1 MEILLATNNI
11 NKIQE
16 FNIIAAQIGVNFVS
30 PKKKKKKY
38 SLSPNIPDP
47 VEDGS
52 TYKENADIKALEFL
66 KWSGIPSLADD
77 SGLEV
82 EALDGWPGLKSAR
95 IANNSEERIRLVL
108 KRMEQQS
115 NRAAKFVSFLSLAIK
130 DDNEQIKIINGFG
143 SNSGEITTEPQGLN
157 GFGYDPIFFL
167 PEKKCTFAELSKEE
181 LLEIGFRSVAV
192 KGLINEINSLILN

>member
-30 PKKKKKKY
+30 PKLAIEKY